1 MAISASAPI
10 CVRGGSGSL
19 FGFVS
24 EAWECFLKFLVGSGG
39 HEVPRSTQK
48 PTNNLSGVPC
58 RFFEILGANCFTS
71 TCRHR
76 VGPGLW
82 GGGRRPTFGEC
93 IERKSHEVKCPGGNY
108 GEPPGQKRLPKSV
121 SYISMFFHTRSQEGS
136 PGARS
141 GFSKG
146 DLDSRSQRFLM
157 LLSRSPA
164 FGSASLANLR
174 C

>member
-1 MAISASAPI
+1 MRFPDPPKNLPI
-10 CVRGGSGSL
+10 ICQV
-19 FGFVS
+19 FH
-24 EAWECFLKFLVGSGG
+24 ADFLKSWGQIVSHQLVDTALALAS
-39 HEVPRSTQK
+39 
-48 PTNNLSGVPC
+48 
-58 RFFEILGANCFTS
+58 
-71 TCRHR
+71 
-76 VGPGLW
+76 